1 MIKKQWQIAIDY
13 IEQFRGTAIN
23 DLYSDIQWHSSPI
36 LESDLIK
43 KYNEIKRSFWDREL
57 IEHRNKLLSESDWTQ
72 NRDVHL
78 INDAEWQQYRQ
89 QLRDITNIID
99 PYVEEVVWPTK
110 PN

>member
-1 MIKKQWQIAIDY
+1 MIKKQWQLAIDC

-23 DLYSDIQWHSSPI
+23 DLYSDIQWHRKPI
-36 LESDLIK
+36 SESDLIK
-43 KYNEIKRSFWDREL
+43 KYNEIKRSLWDREL

-72 NRDVHL
+72 NRDVQL

-89 QLRDITNIID
+89 QLRNITNTID

-110 PN
+110 PE